1 MGSLY
6 GRGPQRRPVRRRG
19 GGGQTGVVD
28 QDATPVRPTTSWLLR
43 ELELQLGV
51 AAEALSGQAPD
62 RDLARTSVA
71 RAREALALL
80 RVQQEAEPHAAGQ
93 DDAAL
98 SLVRRIQL
106 PASRASARRA
116 RAFVVQTC
124 DLWGLPAPVR
134 NAAVDIASELV
145 ANAAAHGTGP
155 VVLALERGAGN
166 LLVRTWD
173 DGPGVPR
180 VLPYRPGLSEKG
192 LGLRLVKQL
201 STHWG
206 AAVDDGGKWV
216 WARIALPAP
225 DDG

>member
-1 MGSLY
+1 
-6 GRGPQRRPVRRRG
+6 
-19 GGGQTGVVD
+19 VD

-62 RDLARTSVA
+62 RDLARSSVA

-80 RVQQEAEPHAAGQ
+80 RVQQEADGDGPEPEQATLA
-93 DDAAL
+93 
-98 SLVRRIQL
+98 LVRRIEL
-106 PASRASARRA
+106 APERASARRA
-116 RAFVVQTC
+116 RTFTVQTC
-124 DLWGLPAPVR
+124 DRWALPTSVR

-145 ANAAAHGTGP
+145 SNAAAHGSGP
-155 VVLALERGAGN
+155 VVLAIERGAGN
-166 LLVRTWD
+166 LLVRAWD
-173 DGPGVPR
+173 DGPGTPR
-180 VLPYRPGLSEKG
+180 VLPYRPGLSDKG

-216 WARIALPAP
+216 WARIALPDA
-225 DDG
+225 DGS

>member
-1 MGSLY
+1 
-6 GRGPQRRPVRRRG
+6 
-19 GGGQTGVVD
+19 VD
-28 QDATPVRPTTSWLLR
+28 QDAPPVRPTTGLLLC
-43 ELELQLGV
+43 ELDLQLE
-51 AAEALSGQAPD
+51 AAVDALSRDEPAL
-62 RDLARTSVA
+62 DLARSSVG
-71 RAREALALL
+71 RAREALLQLQAAH
-80 RVQQEAEPHAAGQ
+80 EAEPLAAEQ

-98 SLVRRIQL
+98 ALVRRIQL
-106 PASRASARRA
+106 PADRASARKA
-116 RAFVVQTC
+116 RVFVVQTC
-124 DLWGLPAPVR
+124 DRWALPTSVR

-206 AAVDDGGKWV
+206 AAADEGGKWV
-216 WARIALPAP
+216 WARVALPAP
-225 DDG
+225 DGG